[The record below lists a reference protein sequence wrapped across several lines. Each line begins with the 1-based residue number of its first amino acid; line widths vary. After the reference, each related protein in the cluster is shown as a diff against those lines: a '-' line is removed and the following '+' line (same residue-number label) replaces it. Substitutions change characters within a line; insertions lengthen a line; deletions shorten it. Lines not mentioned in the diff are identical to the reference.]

1 MNRTLAAALL
11 FLCLAAAWAAA
22 PAMAQMNT
30 APEEQSFDYDPDAG
44 KEVPALQQPIA
55 EVTFEDAEI
64 INHPV
69 YGTYA
74 VSKHRWKN
82 WVTRAL
88 YLTLINIALIAIT
101 LSLGRTSEYNIIISY
116 ILCGASMTLSFW
128 VFLCAVLIQML
139 KSTAWIY
146 VLPVSAVTAGIG
158 YLVLMKSKKSDISF
172 SELKESFQ
180 KMKSAA
186 AEDPR
191 LASVNGAPGDWA
203 EDDFVRLR

>member
-1 MNRTLAAALL
+1 MINPRAAALAL
-11 FLCLAAAWAAA
+11 LCLAAACLAA
-22 PAMAQMNT
+22 PALAQMNT
-30 APEEQSFDYDPDAG
+30 SPEEQSFDYDPDAG
-44 KEVPALQQPIA
+44 KEMPKLERSIA
-55 EVTFEDAEI
+55 ETTYEDAEI
-64 INHPV
+64 VNHPT

-101 LSLGRTSEYNIIISY
+101 LTLGRTSEYNIIISY

-146 VLPVSAVTAGIG
+146 VLPVAAVTAGIG
-158 YLVLMKSKKSDISF
+158 YLVLMKTKKSDVSF

-186 AEDPR
+186 AEDGR
-191 LASVNGAPGDWA
+191 LTSVNGAPGDWA
-203 EDDFVRLR
+203 DDDFVRLR

>member
-1 MNRTLAAALL
+1 MINPRAAALAL
-11 FLCLAAAWAAA
+11 LCLASASLAA
-22 PAMAQMNT
+22 PALAQMNT
-30 APEEQSFDYDPDAG
+30 APEERSFDYDPDAG
-44 KEVPALQQPIA
+44 KEMPQLQKPIA
-55 EVTFEDAEI
+55 EVTYEDAEI
-64 INHPV
+64 VNHPT

-101 LSLGRTSEYNIIISY
+101 LSLGRTSEYNIIIAY
-116 ILCGASMTLSFW
+116 ILCGASITLSFW
-128 VFLCAVLIQML
+128 VLLCAVLIMML
-139 KSTAWIY
+139 KASAWVYI
-146 VLPVSAVTAGIG
+146 LPVAAVTAGVG
-158 YLVLMKSKKSDISF
+158 YLVLMKAKKSDVSF

-203 EDDFVRLR
+203 DDDFVRLR

>member
-11 FLCLAAAWAAA
+11 FLCLAATWLAA
-22 PAMAQMNT
+22 PAAAQMNT
-30 APEEQSFDYDPDAG
+30 SPEEQSFDYDPDAG
-44 KEVPALQQPIA
+44 KGVSELQQPIA
-55 EVTFEDAEI
+55 ETTYEDAEI
-64 INHPV
+64 VNHPV

-74 VSKHRWKN
+74 VSKYRWKS

-180 KMKSAA
+180 KMKSAS

-191 LASVNGAPGDWA
+191 LASVSGTPGDWA
-203 EDDFVRLR
+203 DDDFVQMR

>member
-1 MNRTLAAALL
+1 MTKKVSAALL
-11 FLCLAAAWAAA
+11 FACLAAAWLAA
-22 PAMAQMNT
+22 PAPAQMHT
-30 APEEQSFDYDPDAG
+30 PLEEQSFDYDPDAG
-44 KEVPALQQPIA
+44 KEMPALDQPMA
-55 EVTFEDAEI
+55 ETTYEDAEI
-64 INHPV
+64 VNHPV

-88 YLTLINIALIAIT
+88 YLTLINIALMAIT
-101 LSLGRTSEYNIIISY
+101 LSLGRNSDYNIIISY
-116 ILCGASMTLSFW
+116 VLCGASMTLSFW
-128 VFLCAVLIQML
+128 VFLCAVLVWML
-139 KSTAWIY
+139 KSSAWLY

-158 YLVLMKSKKSDISF
+158 YLVLMKAKKSDVSL

-186 AEDPR
+186 VEDPR

-203 EDDFVRLR
+203 DEDFVSLR